1 MNNDTFELEKLDISN
16 PTVRRYIVQEYGLAG
31 FTWVYLP
38 HHFNLEPADFHPDL
52 IAALEDVEEE
62 MVEIIGFRGSA
73 KSTYASLAYIL
84 YIALEH
90 HFDFI
95 LPVFDTS
102 SQMKLAIANMR
113 YELENN
119 AMLIKDYGITFSSDK
134 NWSDSSLQLLNGVL
148 IMGRSR
154 GQKIRGLKHRQ
165 FRPQVIIIDDPE
177 DLEWVKTKVNRDKT
191 ERWMTGEVIPAQQ
204 ETKAKLILIGNLLHN
219 NALMARMEAKK
230 KADGTPLF
238 KTLRF
243 ALIDP
248 ITKKCTW
255 EGKYPDEAAIQAQ
268 KDKVGSATAWSR
280 EYLLKIIAEEDQII
294 KEGDIHRYKNGMLDE
309 RDERDSGKKKYPIL
323 DAGGAQDLAISEKT
337 TADFTAIVKGWMI
350 RLDEKRRLLIAPHPF
365 NQRVDFDGAV
375 EAAVTA
381 MKDMPLGSRLYVED
395 VMYQRAAVQTI
406 KKRGISCFGVKPV
419 SDKRARLQAVSPYIK
434 DGTVLFPETGCE
446 VLIDQLLGF
455 GTEEHDDLVDALV
468 YLILSLINKPS
479 VSTGGKVGKI

>member
-1 MNNDTFELEKLDISN
+1 MKNDTNILEGLDISN
-16 PTVRRYIVQEYGLAG
+16 PVVRRYIVQEYGLAG
-31 FTWVYLP
+31 FTWVYLS

-52 IAALEDVEEE
+52 IAALEDPSEE
-62 MVEIIGFRGSA
+62 MLEVIGFRGSA

-90 HFDFI
+90 KYDFI

-119 AMLIKDYGITFSSDK
+119 PMLLKDYGITFNSDK

-165 FRPQVIIIDDPE
+165 FRPQVIVCDDLE
-177 DLEWVKTKVNRDKT
+177 DLEWVKKKENRDKT
-191 ERWMTGEVIPAQQ
+191 ERWLVGEVIPAQQ
-204 ETKAKLILIGNLLHN
+204 ETKAKLVLIGNLLHN
-219 NALMARMEAKK
+219 NAIMARMKAKK
-230 KADGTPLF
+230 KADGSPLF
-238 KTLRF
+238 KLLEF
-243 ALIDP
+243 ALFD
-248 ITKKCTW
+248 KSGKCTW

-294 KEGDIHRYKNGMLDE
+294 KEGDIHRYQNGLLDL
-309 RDERDSGKKKYPIL
+309 RDERDSNRKRHPIL
-323 DAGGAQDLAISEKT
+323 DAGGAMDLAISEKT
-337 TADFTAIVKGWMI
+337 TADFTSIVRGFVIK
-350 RLDEKRRLLIAPHPF
+350 LDEKRRLLIAPHPF
-365 NQRVDFDGAV
+365 NRRVDFDGAV
-375 EAAVTA
+375 SAGKEA
-381 MKDMPLGSRLYVED
+381 MKDLPLGARLAIED
-395 VMYQRAAVQTI
+395 VHYQRAAVQTLKKAGVSVFGI
-406 KKRGISCFGVKPV
+406 KPI
-419 SDKRARLQAVSPYIK
+419 SDKRSRLQSVAPYIK

-446 VLIDQLLGF
+446 ELLDQLLGF

-468 YLILSLINKPS
+468 YLILFLINKPS
-479 VSTGGKVGKI
+479 VSAGGKASRI